1 VDEQTRAIVPSV
13 AVGVDGSDT
22 ALRAVRWAAAE
33 AHRRRAPLRIL
44 HAAPY
49 ALDNVPGE
57 RRAAAIL
64 TRAHTVADHAQPQ
77 VSTHTEWRTEHLVRV
92 LTAAAETAQL
102 LVVGMAGG
110 TRFDDVLVQST
121 ALDVSAAATCPVV
134 VVRGR
139 PRPAPARGPVVVGV
153 EDVGHD
159 AAALT
164 AAFDDAGRTGTR
176 LVVLHTLHGPESV
189 LDAVA
194 GHSASGRAAAE
205 QMLTQ
210 ALSPW
215 RSRHPGVPVD
225 VQVMH
230 GSAAGHLLEAAVSA
244 RLVVVGT
251 HARGP
256 GGRMI
261 HGSTSRAVTRR
272 CPCPVMTVRPDVRIV
287 EPAPVDQVPGTPPTT
302 VGTPAPPPWS
312 LPRRDHS
319 ELW

>member
-1 VDEQTRAIVPSV
+1 MR
-13 AVGVDGSDT
+13 T
-22 ALRAVRWAAAE
+22 A
-33 AHRRRAPLRIL
+33 
-44 HAAPY
+44 
-49 ALDNVPGE
+49 PG
-57 RRAAAIL
+57 
-64 TRAHTVADHAQPQ
+64 T
-77 VSTHTEWRTEHLVRV
+77 
-92 LTAAAETAQL
+92 
-102 LVVGMAGG
+102 
-110 TRFDDVLVQST
+110 
-121 ALDVSAAATCPVV
+121 PV
-134 VVRGR
+134 
-139 PRPAPARGPVVVGV
+139 
-153 EDVGHD
+153 
-159 AAALT
+159 
-164 AAFDDAGRTGTR
+164 
-176 LVVLHTLHGPESV
+176 VVLHTLHGRESV
-189 LDAVA
+189 LDTVA
-194 GHSASGRAAAE
+194 GHPAGARAAAE
-205 QMLTQ
+205 QTLAQ

-225 VQVMH
+225 VRVMQ